1 MKRKAN
7 TYCRVYTEKPVENK
21 QVLVEG
27 TFVQMYP
34 QKVDGKMKII

>member
-1 MKRKAN
+1 MKGKAI
-7 TYCRVYTEKPVENK
+7 TYSRVYTRKSAK
-21 QVLVEG
+21 KKFLVEG